1 MHTGN
6 TQPKA
11 KAALPSYDKTP
22 RRCRDDEEWSRLLRE
37 RDERRE
43 ILIECGK
50 TDSNGRQE
58 DSTKIQKQAQNK
70 YQEKYIK
77 SKTRARE
84 AA

>member
-1 MHTGN
+1 MTRQQG
-6 TQPKA
+6 
-11 KAALPSYDKTP
+11 AAEMMRSGGGCW
-22 RRCRDDEEWSRLLRE
+22 R
-37 RDERRE
+37 ERRE
-43 ILIECGK
+43 MLIECGK

-58 DSTKIQKQAQNK
+58 DSTKIQKQVHTK

>member
-1 MHTGN
+1 M
-6 TQPKA
+6 
-11 KAALPSYDKTP
+11 
-22 RRCRDDEEWSRLLRE
+22 
-37 RDERRE
+37 
-43 ILIECGK
+43 ECGK

-77 SKTRARE
+77 SKTTARE